1 MNLHQLEYAVVL
13 SETGHF
19 GRAAEKCFVSQPT
32 LSMMIQRLE
41 AELGLTLFDRSSQPV
56 RPTPEGVEIIRRAK
70 AVLAE
75 AQNLRFCASD
85 LKNEVAGDL
94 RLGIIPTLAPYLVP
108 LFVRPLVAAHP
119 RLHVHVMELVTDDI
133 LHQLKEDRLDVGIA
147 ATPLNDADVN
157 ERPLFREKFLAY
169 VSPSEP
175 IANKRFILPK
185 DIDLSRLWL
194 LQEDHCLRHQVLNL
208 CELKKK
214 RAAWDRMTYEAG
226 SIEALIHL
234 VDRNE
239 GVTIVPELATFNMTA
254 EQRRRLH
261 DFADPKPVRQV
272 SLLTA
277 RHFGR
282 KKTLDALQSEI
293 MKILPWKENQ
303 RGKIVKIKRR

>member
-1 MNLHQLEYAVVL
+1 MNLQQLEYAVVL

-19 GRAAEKCFVSQPT
+19 GRAAETCCVTQPT
-32 LSMMIQRLE
+32 MSMMIQRLE
-41 AELGLTLFDRSSQPV
+41 EELGLVLFDRTRQPV
-56 RPTPEGVEIIRRAK
+56 RPTPEGAEIIRRAR

-75 AQNLRFCASD
+75 AQNLRLCASD

-108 LFVRPLVAAHP
+108 LFVRPLVMAHP
-119 RLHVHVMELVTDDI
+119 RLHLHVMELVTDDI
-133 LHQLKEDRLDVGIA
+133 LRQLKEDRLDVGLA
-147 ATPLNDADVN
+147 ATPLRDADVI
-157 ERPLFREKFLAY
+157 EHPVFREKFMVY

-175 IANKRFILPK
+175 ISSKKFILPK

-194 LQEDHCLRHQVLNL
+194 LQEDHCLRYQVLNL

-214 RAAWDRMTYEAG
+214 EPAWDRMTYEAG

-239 GVTIVPELATFNMTA
+239 GVTIVPQLATYDMTA
-254 EQRRRLH
+254 DRRRRLH
-261 DFADPKPVRQV
+261 DFADPKPVRQI

-282 KKTLDALQSEI
+282 QKTLDALKAEILRTIPWEQDQS
-293 MKILPWKENQ
+293 
-303 RGKIVKIKRR
+303 GKVVKIKKA